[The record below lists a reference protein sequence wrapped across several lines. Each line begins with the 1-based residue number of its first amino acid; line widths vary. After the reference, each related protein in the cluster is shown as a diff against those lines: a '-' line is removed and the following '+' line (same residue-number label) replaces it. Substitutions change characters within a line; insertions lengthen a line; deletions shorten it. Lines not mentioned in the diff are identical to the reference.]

1 MVVRTRLRAFLF
13 PLTLYCVSAGVG
25 TFFVW
30 HAVHGD
36 RGLKVKIERKGE
48 IAALR
53 KELAELKA
61 ERERWIKRVALIS
74 GGEIDRDI
82 LDEEART
89 LLGRVSAQ
97 DLVIM
102 LPKGAGRFN

>member
-1 MVVRTRLRAFLF
+1 MVVRTRLRALLF

-30 HAVHGD
+30 HAVNGD
-36 RGLKVKIERKGE
+36 RGLKVKIERKAE

-53 KELAELKA
+53 KELIQLKA
-61 ERERWIKRVALIS
+61 ERERWSKRLALIS

-82 LDEEART
+82 LDEEARN
-89 LLGRVSAQ
+89 LLGRVSPQ
-97 DLVIM
+97 DLVIL
-102 LPKGAGRFN
+102 LPKPTTKNN